1 MAQAMNEAVLVLT
14 PRGRDAEVATD
25 LLRRHGIKA
34 IRCEQLTGL
43 AAAIER
49 GAGAALVAEEALAE
63 GDLDMLV
70 SQLEQQPPWSDFP
83 FIVLANGHKGVRSS
97 RAFETLDRLRNVVLL
112 ERPLHAESMV
122 RAVRSALN
130 ARRRQYEARDVLA
143 RSRED
148 LERLVAERTRE
159 REEALAQLHEAQKL
173 ETIGQLTGGVAH
185 DFNNLLTPVMGNLD
199 MLRRRVPA
207 DDLRSQRLIENAL
220 QATGRAATLVQRLL
234 AFARR
239 QDLQPRAVD
248 VSSLIMGIED
258 LVTRSIGPTIE
269 VAFDAPPELPAA
281 RVDPSQLELA
291 LLNLA
296 INARDAMPRGGRLT
310 MEVRL
315 DEVRAGRRGRLEEG
329 DYIRISVID
338 TGVGMD
344 ASTLKRAVEP
354 FFSTKGLG
362 KGTGLGLSM
371 VHGLA
376 AQSGG
381 ALALSSTPGI
391 GTQAR
396 LWLPVAGEEAAA
408 SEQMPAETVPAVR
421 PATVLLI
428 DDEELVRVGTAEMLT
443 DLGYSVIQAG
453 SGVEALAVLRTRE
466 ADIDLLVTDYLMP
479 GMSGADV
486 AQEARRLRPELPTLL
501 MTGYTNLVQGPGA
514 ELPRL
519 AKPFRQVELAKRLA
533 ELLEA
538 AQMRG
543 NVVRIPDSGR
553 AKPRPTT

>member
-1 MAQAMNEAVLVLT
+1 MNETVLVLT
-14 PRGRDAEVATD
+14 PRGRDTEVATD
-25 LLRRHGIKA
+25 LLKRHGIKA

-43 AAAIER
+43 SAAIER
-49 GAGAALVAEEALAE
+49 GAGAALVAEEALA
-63 GDLDMLV
+63 GIDLDVLTNH
-70 SQLEQQPPWSDFP
+70 LEQQPPWSDFP
-83 FIVLANGHKGVRSS
+83 FIILANGHKGVRSS

-199 MLRRRVPA
+199 MLRRRIPA

-220 QATGRAATLVQRLL
+220 QATGRAATLVQRLV
-234 AFARR
+234 AFA
-239 QDLQPRAVD
+239 A
-248 VSSLIMGIED
+248 
-258 LVTRSIGPTIE
+258 PTT
-269 VAFDAPPELPAA
+269 LPAA

-315 DEVRAGRRGRLEEG
+315 DEVRGGRGDRLDEG

-381 ALALSSTPGI
+381 ALMLSSTPGV
-391 GTQAR
+391 GTRAE
-396 LWLPVAGEEAAA
+396 LWLPVADEAAA
-408 SEQMPAETVPAVR
+408 ANEPLHVETVLAAR
-421 PATVLLI
+421 PSTVLLV
-428 DDEELVRVGTAEMLT
+428 DDEELVRIGTAETLT

-453 SGVEALAVLRTRE
+453 SGVEALAALRRGE
-466 ADIDLLVTDYLMP
+466 VEIDLLVSDYLMP
-479 GMSGADV
+479 GMNGADV
-486 AQEARRLRPELPTLL
+486 VHEARRLRPDLPTLL
-501 MTGYTNLVQGPGA
+501 MTGYTNLVQGAGA

-519 AKPFRQVELAKRLA
+519 AKPFRQAELAARIA
-533 ELLEA
+533 ELMEA
-538 AQMRG
+538 AAARD
-543 NVVRIPDSGR
+543 NVVGIREDRR
-553 AKPRPTT
+553 AWRAR

>member
-1 MAQAMNEAVLVLT
+1 MNETVLVLT
-14 PRGRDAEVATD
+14 PRGRDAAVATD
-25 LLRRHGIKA
+25 LLKRHGITA
-34 IRCEQLTGL
+34 LSCEDLTAL
-43 AAAIER
+43 STAIER
-49 GAGAALVAEEALAE
+49 GAGAALVAEEALASA
-63 GDLDMLV
+63 GLCALTDH
-70 SQLEQQPPWSDFP
+70 LERQPPWSDFP
-83 FIVLANGHKGVRSS
+83 FIVLANGHKGVRSA

-143 RSRED
+143 RSREE
-148 LERLVAERTRE
+148 LEQLVAERTRE

-185 DFNNLLTPVMGNLD
+185 DFNNLLTPVLGNLD
-199 MLRRRVPA
+199 MLRRRIPA
-207 DDLRSQRLIENAL
+207 DDPRSQRLIENAL

-248 VSSLIMGIED
+248 VSGLLIGIED
-258 LVTRSIGPTIE
+258 LVTRSIGPTIT
-269 VAFDAPPELPAA
+269 VLVDAPPDLPAA

-296 INARDAMPRGGRLT
+296 INARDAMPGGGRLT
-310 MEVRL
+310 VEVSSEEVKAPRGDRL
-315 DEVRAGRRGRLEEG
+315 RAGH
-329 DYIRISVID
+329 YVRISVID

-344 ASTLKRAVEP
+344 ASTLRRAIEP

-381 ALALSSTPGI
+381 ALILLSTPGI
-391 GTQAR
+391 GTRAE
-396 LWLPVAGEEAAA
+396 LWLPAADEEAAA
-408 SEQMPAETVPAVR
+408 NEQSQAEVIQAAH
-421 PATVLLI
+421 PATVLLV
-428 DDEELVRVGTAEMLT
+428 DDEELVRIGTAEMLI

-453 SGVEALAVLRTRE
+453 SGIEALGVLRGGE
-466 ADIDLLVTDYLMP
+466 VQIDLLVSDHLMP
-479 GMSGADV
+479 GMSGADLLR
-486 AQEARRLRPELPTLL
+486 EARSLRPGLPTLL
-501 MTGYTNLVQGPGA
+501 MTGYTNLIQGPA
-514 ELPRL
+514 VELPRL
-519 AKPFRQVELAKRLA
+519 AKPFRQADFAARIA
-533 ELLEA
+533 ELIDARRL
-538 AQMRG
+538 RD
-543 NVVRIPDSGR
+543 NVVQIPEAR
-553 AKPRPTT
+553 RPQQRSTE

>member
-1 MAQAMNEAVLVLT
+1 MDDMVLILT
-14 PRGRDAEVATD
+14 PHGRDAAIAAD
-25 LLRRHGIKA
+25 LLKRHGITA
-34 IRCEQLTGL
+34 LICEHLSALPTEIQH
-43 AAAIER
+43 
-49 GAGAALVAEEALAE
+49 GAGAALVAEEALAN
-63 GDLDMLV
+63 GDIGLLV
-70 SQLEQQPPWSDFP
+70 TCLEQQPPWSDFP
-83 FIVLANGHKGVRSS
+83 FVILANGHKGARST

-130 ARRRQYEARDVLA
+130 ARRRQYEARDVLD
-143 RSRED
+143 RSREE

-159 REEALAQLHEAQKL
+159 REEALAKLHEAQKL

-199 MLRRRVPA
+199 MLRQRIPQ

-239 QDLQPRAVD
+239 QDLQPQAVD
-248 VSSLIMGIED
+248 VSGLLLGIED
-258 LVTRSIGPTIE
+258 LVTRSIGPT
-269 VAFDAPPELPAA
+269 VTVVVNAPPDLPTA

-291 LLNLA
+291 VLNLA
-296 INARDAMPRGGRLT
+296 INARDAMPGGGRLSINVSVEDAKT
-310 MEVRL
+310 ARFERL
-315 DEVRAGRRGRLEEG
+315 KEDR
-329 DYIRISVID
+329 YIRISVVD

-344 ASTLKRAVEP
+344 ASTLKRAIEP

-381 ALALSSTPGI
+381 ALILSSTPGI
-391 GTQAR
+391 GTRAE
-396 LWLPVAGEEAAA
+396 LLLPVANEEAVAN
-408 SEQMPAETVPAVR
+408 EQMQLEAVPAAW
-421 PATVLLI
+421 PATVLLV

-443 DLGYSVIQAG
+443 DLGYTVIQAS
-453 SGVEALAVLRTRE
+453 SGVEALGALRASE
-466 ADIDLLVTDYLMP
+466 VEIDLLVSDYLMP
-479 GMSGADV
+479 GMSGAEV
-486 AQEARRLRPELPTLL
+486 VREARRLRPELPALL
-501 MTGYTNLVQGPGA
+501 VTGYTNLIQGPGA

-519 AKPFRQVELAKRLA
+519 AKPFRQAELAARISDLI
-533 ELLEA
+533 EA
-538 AQMRG
+538 ARTRD
-543 NVVRIPDSGR
+543 NVVRLPNSR
-553 AKPRPTT
+553 RLYPRVME

>member
-1 MAQAMNEAVLVLT
+1 MNEAVLVLT
-14 PRGRDAEVATD
+14 PRGRDSEVATD
-25 LLRRHGIKA
+25 LLKRHGIRAARCGNLTALAEA
-34 IRCEQLTGL
+34 IG
-43 AAAIER
+43 R
-49 GAGAALVAEEALAE
+49 GAGAALVAEEALAA
-63 GDLDMLV
+63 GDLEVLV
-70 SQLEQQPPWSDFP
+70 SLLERQPPWSDFP

-148 LERLVAERTRE
+148 LEHLVAERTRE

-199 MLRRRVPA
+199 MLRRRISA

-248 VSSLIMGIED
+248 VSSLIVGIED

-269 VAFDAPPELPAA
+269 VTFDAPPDLPAA
-281 RVDPSQLELA
+281 KADPSQLELA

-310 MEVRL
+310 MQVRL
-315 DEVRAGRRGRLEEG
+315 DEVREGRGERLEEG

-381 ALALSSTPGI
+381 ALVLSSTPGI
-391 GTQAR
+391 GTRAE
-396 LWLPVAGEEAAA
+396 LWLPIADEEAAA
-408 SEQMPAETVPAVR
+408 NEQIQVETVLAAR
-421 PATVLLI
+421 PATVLLV
-428 DDEELVRVGTAEMLT
+428 DDEELVRIGTAEMLM
-443 DLGYSVIQAG
+443 DLGYSVIQVG
-453 SGVEALAVLRTRE
+453 SGVEALALLRGHE

-486 AQEARRLRPELPTLL
+486 AQEARRLRPDLPTLL

-519 AKPFRQVELAKRLA
+519 AKPFRQVELASRLA

-538 AQMRG
+538 AHLRG
-543 NVVRIPDSGR
+543 NVVRIPE
-553 AKPRPTT
+553 AKRPKPNPTKS

>member
-1 MAQAMNEAVLVLT
+1 MDETVLVLT
-14 PRGRDAEVATD
+14 PRGRDAVVATD
-25 LLRRHGIKA
+25 LLHRHGIPA
-34 IRCEQLTGL
+34 VSCEHLTAL
-43 AAAIER
+43 SRAIER
-49 GAGAALVAEEALAE
+49 GAGAALVAEEALN
-63 GDLDMLV
+63 GTDLNVLA
-70 SQLEQQPPWSDFP
+70 SHLEQQPPWSDFP
-83 FIVLANGHKGVRSS
+83 FVVLANGHKGVRSA

-112 ERPLHAESMV
+112 ERPLHAEGMV

-143 RSRED
+143 RSREE

-199 MLRRRVPA
+199 MLRRRISA
-207 DDLRSQRLIENAL
+207 DDARSQRLVENAL

-248 VSSLIMGIED
+248 VSGLIMGLED
-258 LVTRSIGPTIE
+258 LVTRSIGPTIK
-269 VAFDAPPELPAA
+269 VAVDAPANLPAA

-291 LLNLA
+291 VLNLA
-296 INARDAMPRGGRLT
+296 INARDAMPGGGRLA
-310 MEVRL
+310 MEVRS
-315 DEVRAGRRGRLEEG
+315 DEVAASRSDRLREGR
-329 DYIRISVID
+329 YIRISVID

-344 ASTLKRAVEP
+344 ASTLKRAIEP

-381 ALALSSTPGI
+381 ALKLSSTPGI
-391 GTQAR
+391 GTRAE
-396 LWLPVAGEEAAA
+396 LWLPAADEEAAA
-408 SEQMPAETVPAVR
+408 NEQVHVEAVLAAR

-428 DDEELVRVGTAEMLT
+428 DDEELVRAGTAEMLM
-443 DLGYSVIQAG
+443 DLGYSVIQVG

-466 ADIDLLVTDYLMP
+466 IDIDVLVTDYLMP
-479 GMSGADV
+479 AMSGADLV
-486 AQEARRLRPELPTLL
+486 REALRIRPGLPTLL
-501 MTGYTNLVQGPGA
+501 ITGYTNLIQGPGA

-519 AKPFRQVELAKRLA
+519 AKPFRQAELATRIA
-533 ELLEA
+533 ELIETANLT
-538 AQMRG
+538 G
-543 NVVRIPDSGR
+543 NVVRILE
-553 AKPRPTT
+553 PRRSQPGPIE